1 MRPSS
6 YSCCFEIIPDAA
18 SPSTGSSISLAV
30 RLLLTGHRKQHR
42 RQRRARALNG
52 LALDS
57 FILDSF
63 ILDSFILDSF
73 NRERIIVIFLVGLV
87 LSEGAKIRT

>member
-63 ILDSFILDSF
+63 ILDSF